1 MLREMPEAEQN
12 LVWNL
17 FSGDQQRIAAAFQR
31 LQPRRAS
38 CSSLLNELLG
48 YYGLEGIAMPFTME
62 DFELEVEQKIL
73 KKLTP
78 QQRLQG
84 LSRDERLQGLSA
96 AEHLAGLSPAERL
109 AGLSPE
115 QLQEIENYLK
125 KQEAAQDK
133 TSPDPPNLQ
142 D

>member
-1 MLREMPEAEQN
+1 
-12 LVWNL
+12 
-17 FSGDQQRIAAAFQR
+17 
-31 LQPRRAS
+31 
-38 CSSLLNELLG
+38 
-48 YYGLEGIAMPFTME
+48 MPFTME

-84 LSRDERLQGLSA
+84 LSA
-96 AEHLAGLSPAERL
+96 AEHLAGLSPADRL

-115 QLQEIENYLK
+115 QLQEIGNYLK
-125 KQEAAQDK
+125 KQQVAQDK

-142 D
+142 E